1 MLRLQAKSAKKS
13 RNTDKLSSEVRLEE
27 ESLPEAMSED
37 GPASVE
43 KPDSSG
49 GIPQII
55 DDEGKIP
62 QKKPESNGNPPLPLL
77 LPMEIL
83 AAEPV
88 VHAPTPPFSNS
99 KLAISQKRKFLDP
112 EPKPPKDIKRGNVR
126 IRVLPDN
133 RSNLPPESS
142 QASKALRESWLTGR
156 MGRKG
161 VVQLPRR
168 KPSGEFV
175 RKR

>member
-1 MLRLQAKSAKKS
+1 MLQLQAKSAKKPRS
-13 RNTDKLSSEVRLEE
+13 TDKPSSKVPLEE
-27 ESLPEAMSED
+27 GTLPEVITED

-43 KPDSSG
+43 KADSLG
-49 GIPQII
+49 EIPQSI
-55 DDEGKIP
+55 DEGTIP
-62 QKKPESNGNPPLPLL
+62 QTKPESSGNHPLPLL

-88 VHAPTPPFSNS
+88 VHAPTPPFSSS
-99 KLAISQKRKFLDP
+99 KLAISQKRKFLDA
-112 EPKPPKDIKRGNVR
+112 EPKPPKDVKRGNVR

-156 MGRKG
+156 MGSKG
-161 VVQLPRR
+161 VVQVPRR
-168 KPSGEFV
+168 KPSGGFV

>member
-1 MLRLQAKSAKKS
+1 MKRGSLR
-13 RNTDKLSSEVRLEE
+13 EVIT
-27 ESLPEAMSED
+27 ED

-43 KPDSSG
+43 KLDSLY
-49 GIPQII
+49 GIPHII
-55 DDEGKIP
+55 DGEAQIP
-62 QKKPESNGNPPLPLL
+62 QTKSRSTGETPLPLL

-88 VHAPTPPFSNS
+88 VHAPIPPLSKN
-99 KLAISQKRKFLDP
+99 KLAISQKRKLLDP
-112 EPKPPKDIKRGNVR
+112 EPKPPKDVKRGNVN

-133 RSNLPPESS
+133 RSILPPICS

-156 MGRKG
+156 LGLKG
-161 VVQLPRR
+161 GIQVPRR
-168 KPSGEFV
+168 KPTGSFV